1 MFFMNTWQDAVNYID
16 SAVQSLSNAR
26 EQTQQITSNKE
37 GFSNPEREKI
47 QWEIDALSFWFSDGE
62 MKPMFTNSTRDGK
75 EIFAYPNFERFPA
88 EAFSYFQNRA
98 NQTSNLFLKGRYFV
112 ILWNAPK
119 PFKRNDYGE
128 KAIDTLLS
136 ILNSSQ
142 PTVKKDWLEP
152 LDMFKVAARISDR
165 TKNYRSDEIAQLA
178 KTWLAL
184 SFEDNNYFKVV
195 LIRFM
200 AKLPKIW
207 KPASLQAEHDLL
219 FNIMDKFLAKP
230 DSFFGKEA
238 GLLGIQL
245 ASKLGLD
252 TKKWK
257 NKIGEIFEAFAHHR
271 LDDETR
277 MVPLGQLQEAMD
289 FYKQAGNHAKLNN
302 VGKQY
307 QRLQGELKL
316 SQVQIPMK
324 SKEAEWLWNF
334 NLKLADK
341 LINHEPNAIF
351 GFLAMNEEIF
361 PRAAYFKKLD
371 KNRQPSF
378 LDFAKKMKF
387 DVNKNLGSLNTGK
400 QKDEFFDQYRLYI
413 AFQAL
418 PLLAMIFSKGILKGK
433 INHNTLI
440 DYLAEK
446 SWLGQELEETNSVGE
461 SQKYC
466 WLGLLAPAIL
476 DFFVQKEAALKCQN
490 VFTNYVLCIDSLTL
504 KFEGILRDFAK
515 RLNANTIKIG
525 REGQIREGFT
535 DDLLEL
541 EEIKTVFSED
551 DLMFFKYV
559 FTTSGINLRNDIA
572 HCFFR
577 FSAYQ
582 DSHFLLVLAAM
593 LRFAKYRVEPKPA
606 NF

>member
-1 MFFMNTWQDAVNYID
+1 MNTWQEAVNYLD
-16 SAVQSLSNAR
+16 STVQSLSNAR
-26 EQTQQITSNKE
+26 DDVRHISSNFGEVFSDSDKE
-37 GFSNPEREKI
+37 RI

-62 MKPMFTNSTRDGK
+62 LQPMFTNSTRDGK
-75 EIFAYPNFERFPA
+75 EILAYPNFERFPA
-88 EAFSYFQNRA
+88 VAFSYFQDRA
-98 NQTSNLFLKGRYFV
+98 NLTNNLFLKGRYLV
-112 ILWNAPK
+112 VLWNAPN
-119 PFKRNDYGE
+119 PFKRNNHGE
-128 KAIDTLLS
+128 RAIDTLIS
-136 ILNSSQ
+136 ILKSSQ

-152 LDMFKVAARISDR
+152 LQMLKVAARISDR
-165 TKNYRSDEIAQLA
+165 TKNYHSDEIVQLT

-184 SFEDNNYFKVV
+184 SFEDDHYFKVAM
-195 LIRFM
+195 IKFM

-207 KPASLQAEHDLL
+207 KPAGMQAEHDLL
-219 FNIMDKFLAKP
+219 FNVMDIFLTKP
-230 DSFFGKEA
+230 DSFSGKEA

-277 MVPLGQLQEAMD
+277 IVPLGQLQEAMG
-289 FYKQAGNHAKLNN
+289 FYKQAGNHAKLKE
-302 VGKQY
+302 VGKEY

-316 SQVQIPMK
+316 SQVQIPMN
-324 SKEAEWLWNF
+324 SKAAEWLWNF
-334 NLKLADK
+334 NQKLAEK
-341 LINHEPNAIF
+341 LTNHEPAAVF
-351 GFLAMNEEIF
+351 GFLAMNKEIF
-361 PRAAYFKKLD
+361 PRSAYFKEID

-387 DVNKNLGSLNTGK
+387 DINKNLGSLNTGK
-400 QKDEFFDQYRLYI
+400 QNDDFFDEYQLYI
-413 AFQAL
+413 AYQVL
-418 PLLAMIFSKGILKGK
+418 PLLAMIFTKGILKGK
-433 INHNTLI
+433 INHHTLI
-440 DYLAEK
+440 HYLAEN

-476 DFFVQKEAALKCQN
+476 DFFVQKEAALKTQN

-504 KFEGILRDFAK
+504 KFEGVLRDFAK
-515 RLNANTIKIG
+515 RLNANTIKTG
-525 REGQIREGFT
+525 RDGQIREGFT

-541 EEIKTVFSED
+541 EEIKAHFSED
-551 DLMFFKYV
+551 DLLFFKYV
-559 FTTSGINLRNDIA
+559 FTSSGLNLRNDIA

-582 DSHFLLVLAAM
+582 DSHFLLVLAAI
-593 LRFAKYRVEPKPA
+593 LRFAKYRVEP
-606 NF
+606 NS